1 MIDYIDNDYYYL
13 GNLINII
20 GKGGLGYKPRII
32 KGGMAYTN
40 PDKPS
45 ELYDEHI
52 LKFKNDERYKDLKI
66 DTLNEY
72 LEAVINSTEITDEK
86 KIEELNKQLS
96 DLEMLKEINKSKGKN
111 KDKELERNINTSLS
125 IINTYFKSDDNK
137 EIEALEN
144 EYKQPENND
153 FYKRN
158 QEEAKKKDYINNID
172 IERGNIFEGDIT
184 DYEDDT
190 RILYNID
197 KDKSTAY
204 NSKELEPYTNEFLKF
219 SLERLGIKKDL
230 KDLTEH
236 DKIKL
241 SRQILTYIPLDIIKD
256 KTLWELKSYNT
267 EISGNYDIYNKKKKI
282 TQDIQKSKMWA
293 SQIYDKVEK
302 GKKPSFKPFDV
313 VFKYNNV
320 GNNDWRVEN
329 LYAIDVN
336 DETKRPIPLL
346 KNNNFKYYWLFGNPD
361 VIGYYNPLLNKN
373 FEPIKQNDGSYMFG
387 WKGIEDIIDSSYI
400 KIPNKDIQIYPRRY
414 STKFNKIINKHKNKK
429 P

>member
-1 MIDYIDNDYYYL
+1 
-13 GNLINII
+13 
-20 GKGGLGYKPRII
+20 
-32 KGGMAYTN
+32 
-40 PDKPS
+40 
-45 ELYDEHI
+45 
-52 LKFKNDERYKDLKI
+52 
-66 DTLNEY
+66 
-72 LEAVINSTEITDEK
+72 
-86 KIEELNKQLS
+86 
-96 DLEMLKEINKSKGKN
+96 
-111 KDKELERNINTSLS
+111 
-125 IINTYFKSDDNK
+125 
-137 EIEALEN
+137 
-144 EYKQPENND
+144 
-153 FYKRN
+153 
-158 QEEAKKKDYINNID
+158 
-172 IERGNIFEGDIT
+172 
-184 DYEDDT
+184 
-190 RILYNID
+190 
-197 KDKSTAY
+197 
-204 NSKELEPYTNEFLKF
+204 
-219 SLERLGIKKDL
+219 
-230 KDLTEH
+230 
-236 DKIKL
+236 
-241 SRQILTYIPLDIIKD
+241 
-256 KTLWELKSYNT
+256 
-267 EISGNYDIYNKKKKI
+267 
-282 TQDIQKSKMWA
+282 MWA